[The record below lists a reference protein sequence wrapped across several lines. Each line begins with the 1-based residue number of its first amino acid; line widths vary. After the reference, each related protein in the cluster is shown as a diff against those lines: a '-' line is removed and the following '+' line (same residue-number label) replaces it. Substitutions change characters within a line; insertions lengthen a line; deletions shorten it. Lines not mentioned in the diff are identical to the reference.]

1 MHANSCNYTDG
12 RKKKEKES
20 HCKMGSS
27 CGLAVA
33 LLSTADGAGFI
44 LFHRQ
49 EERNPREETSVR
61 PTQGK
66 KKTRL
71 YVENF
76 EVVHNCL
83 CDLEVQLLFF
93 FFFCK

>member
-1 MHANSCNYTDG
+1 
-12 RKKKEKES
+12 
-20 HCKMGSS
+20 MGSS
-27 CGLAVA
+27 CGLAVV

-44 LFHRQ
+44 LFRRQ

-66 KKTRL
+66 KTRL
-71 YVENF
+71 YIENL

-93 FFFCK
+93 FFLQMNCRKNSVD